1 MLELSLFPNQG
12 LNVKS
17 TNYDQ
22 YYAKRLQL
30 KTYNDFIIGKCLHV
44 L

>member
-1 MLELSLFPNQG
+1 MFELSLFHNQG
-12 LNVKS
+12 LNDKS

-30 KTYNDFIIGKCLHV
+30 KIYNDFIIGKCLHV